1 MEHLSCLFSNWLPCK
16 GFISNTAFVSSYLHF
31 SIYTEDIL
39 SIERNVGQVGGFIL
53 SYSYFSYSTCQIH
66 QILDFFIQC
75 ILYIARFVILI
86 VVHGISSERMDTFI
100 PVFRASFGTTFRK
113 SAIMLGNISNLIWCT
128 GSHIHH

>member
-1 MEHLSCLFSNWLPCK
+1 M
-16 GFISNTAFVSSYLHF
+16 
-31 SIYTEDIL
+31 
-39 SIERNVGQVGGFIL
+39 SIERNVGQVEDYILVGGGKIVTEEH
-53 SYSYFSYSTCQIH
+53 FSCSTCQIH

-113 SAIMLGNISNLIWCT
+113 SAIMLGNISNLICCT